1 MHIALHNLL
10 AQCSESIQGI
20 SLQSKPVDHS
30 WNQALRILPSSIL
43 DNLIARGR
51 WRFVFKFAFVGATG
65 AVINLT
71 LLWLLTAYVHI
82 YYIIS
87 ALIAIEIS
95 IIWNFFLNTRA
106 TFNYNFPEGTAI
118 VRAMAR
124 YHAVSFGG
132 MLINLS
138 ALLAFTEVAGIHYVA
153 SEFLAIL
160 IAFTFNYLGSI
171 NYVWREAG

>member
-95 IIWNFFLNTRA
+95 IIWNFF
-106 TFNYNFPEGTAI
+106 
-118 VRAMAR
+118 
-124 YHAVSFGG
+124 
-132 MLINLS
+132 
-138 ALLAFTEVAGIHYVA
+138 
-153 SEFLAIL
+153 
-160 IAFTFNYLGSI
+160 
-171 NYVWREAG
+171 